1 MYMCRKACKLFWC
14 CRPDHIGNFWK
25 ILLWTV
31 CIIIALAVG
40 KIVLAMKMFS
50 KFSGMMYDPFNNT
63 TAMPVTIQDIQVQ
76 FCTTTTDAI
85 NMWKFGSRNSDKSG
99 GWYWSLTVSLP
110 LGQNHS
116 FYSTLLHSKF
126 YRRKSTIHWHNQK
139 FVVLELGTP
148 TG

>member
-99 GWYWSLTVSLP
+99 GWYWSLTVFTSNGPKPFILFNSSSFQVLQKKKHHSL
-110 LGQNHS
+110 
-116 FYSTLLHSKF
+116 T
-126 YRRKSTIHWHNQK
+126 
-139 FVVLELGTP
+139 
-148 TG
+148 